1 MSGFLIEG
9 FQTGGSTMGVDA
21 ATPRS
26 VRTAMKGLVVG
37 LVALGLVGAGCT
49 TSPPDGSPPGT
60 TQEQFCEFWDRV
72 TEAPPSADEAVLVKD
87 GVVALADGT
96 HTSGD
101 GCTDPAARVDLTGA
115 VMAEG
120 REVPSELG
128 EPDSAPVAAVVGEE
142 IAPGEPVLEN
152 VAVRNLSAEVG
163 QHGITLRGAV
173 EVTISRTVSTI
184 GFVGTMQDLDNWS
197 ITLTSSTFA
206 IPGITTT
213 PAAFTGTLRMAEG
226 VPSLVLAASVAE
238 ARIGDIT
245 IRNTT
250 LALSASP
257 ATGVTASVDGTLR
270 VGPSTATGT
279 VYLEFDRNGGLVIA
293 DADISVRLVGSQ
305 AGGGK
310 IDLQGELELEGNSQE
325 TVASFS
331 GSGVIGGFRVDH
343 ASGSID
349 MALDQATFNGVLD
362 IAQGST
368 WVRFNATVVWDGQI
382 AYTPLLTAEAGGEYS
397 GTLRN
402 GQNVSVDGVV
412 STTIVG
418 GQIRTVIT
426 GDFELGTLK
435 AAGSAVV
442 DVNGLTTTFE
452 VDADL
457 VGAGFGARLT
467 GVIIMTD
474 GVAERVVLE
483 ATTTG
488 TAQLGDVA
496 VRNATMHIESSYGSD
511 LDIGFAGNIVVGDT
525 ANLYGELDA
534 VFGPEGTLMSLQG
547 RINNGTFTLDNWNM
561 TSVNG
566 TLQAGTES
574 ATVTGSGLVGFAANN
589 VTIGFT
595 GALNSSL
602 GDASWQL
609 QGNGRVRV
617 GSFELANGRVEL
629 SSDGGMEL
637 IRAGIY
643 LKALGFINVYVEA
656 DVALLPTGG
665 CSQIRLTGGGW
676 AAKTAARN
684 RLPDALGCPVV
695 N

>member
-1 MSGFLIEG
+1 
-9 FQTGGSTMGVDA
+9 
-21 ATPRS
+21 
-26 VRTAMKGLVVG
+26 
-37 LVALGLVGAGCT
+37 
-49 TSPPDGSPPGT
+49 
-60 TQEQFCEFWDRV
+60 
-72 TEAPPSADEAVLVKD
+72 
-87 GVVALADGT
+87 
-96 HTSGD
+96 
-101 GCTDPAARVDLTGA
+101 
-115 VMAEG
+115 
-120 REVPSELG
+120 
-128 EPDSAPVAAVVGEE
+128 
-142 IAPGEPVLEN
+142 
-152 VAVRNLSAEVG
+152 
-163 QHGITLRGAV
+163 V

>member
-1 MSGFLIEG
+1 
-9 FQTGGSTMGVDA
+9 MGVGA
-21 ATPRS
+21 PTGS
-26 VRTAMKGLVVG
+26 VRARLHELVVG
-37 LVALGLVGAGCT
+37 LMALGLMGAGCT
-49 TSPPDGSPPGT
+49 TPSPDGSPIS
-60 TQEQFCEFWDRV
+60 TQEQFCEFWDRIS
-72 TEAPPSADEAVLVKD
+72 EAPPGPDEAVLVKE
-87 GVVALADGT
+87 GVVALADDT

-101 GCTDPAARVDLTGA
+101 DCTDPAARVDLAGA

-120 REVPSELG
+120 REIPSELG
-128 EPDSAPVAAVVGEE
+128 EPTSVPVAAVVGEE

-152 VAVRNLSAEVG
+152 VAVRNLSAEIG
-163 QHGITLRGAV
+163 LHGITLRGAV

-184 GFVGTMQDLDNWS
+184 GFVGTMQNLDNWS
-197 ITLTSSTFA
+197 ITLTSSTFT

-213 PAAFTGTLRMAEG
+213 PAAFSGTLRMSGG
-226 VPSLVLAASVAE
+226 VPSLALAASVTE
-238 ARIGDIT
+238 AKIGDIT

-257 ATGVTASVDGTLR
+257 VTGVTATVSGSLR
-270 VGPSTATGT
+270 VGPSTASGT
-279 VYLEFDRNGGLVIA
+279 VHLEFDRNGGLVIA
-293 DADISVRLVGSQ
+293 DADIGVRLVGAQSD
-305 AGGGK
+305 GSR
-310 IDLQGELELEGNSQE
+310 IDLHGELDLEGNSQE

-331 GSGVIGGFRVDH
+331 GSGVIGGFQVNH

-349 MALDQATFNGVLD
+349 MALDRATFNGVVD

-368 WVRFNATVVWDGQI
+368 WVRLNASVVWDGQI

-397 GTLRN
+397 GTLQN
-402 GQNVSVDGVV
+402 GKNVAVEGIV

-426 GDFELGTLK
+426 GEFELGTLR

-442 DVNGLTTTFE
+442 DVNGRTTTFE

-457 VGAGFGARLT
+457 VGAGFDAALS
-467 GVIIMTD
+467 GVIVVTD
-474 GVAERVVLE
+474 GVAERVALD
-483 ATTTG
+483 ATTAG
-488 TAQLGDVA
+488 TARLGDVA
-496 VRNATMHIESSYGSD
+496 LSNAVMHIDSSYGSD
-511 LDIGFAGNIVVGDT
+511 LDIGFAGNITVGDT
-525 ANLYGELDA
+525 ANLYGAVDA
-534 VFGPEGTLMSLQG
+534 VFGPDGTLMSLQG
-547 RINNGTFTLDNWNM
+547 QINNGSFMLDNWHM
-561 TSVNG
+561 TGVQG
-566 TLQAGTES
+566 TIQAGTET
-574 ATVTGSGLVGFAANN
+574 ATVTGSGTVGFASNN
-589 VTIGFT
+589 VAIRFDGT
-595 GALNSSL
+595 LSSSL

-609 QGNGRVRV
+609 DGNGNVRV
-617 GSFELANGRVEL
+617 GSLDLANGRVRL

-656 DVALLPTGG
+656 DVVLLPSGG
-665 CSQIRLTGGGW
+665 CSRIELTGGGW